1 MDFAKNYEGEDLDME
16 KNHELAK
23 KIYNK
28 KMIKKIDKKIRL
40 LGLSSKLDPID
51 FLNLRFLLCSIFFFI
66 IMFVSDLGYILSPI
80 LTVLLYYLI
89 GYVIIDSK
97 IKERTSNLEGE
108 AIHFFEVLTLSL
120 DTGRNLE
127 EAIRV
132 TVSNVSGDLSLEFN
146 EVLREVKFGK
156 SLNEALSDMEKSIP
170 SDNINNIVLSLS
182 QADMSGSSVIANLY
196 EQIDYMR
203 EKRKMEIKAEISK
216 VPIKISVISVLFFIP
231 LILIII
237 LAPVFLSYIV
247 G

>member
-1 MDFAKNYEGEDLDME
+1 MD

-28 KMIKKIDKKIRL
+28 KLIMSVDKKIKL
-40 LGLSSKLDPID
+40 LGLSSDLDTFN
-51 FLNLRFLLCSIFFFI
+51 FLNIRFLSCVIFFFVVLFI
-66 IMFVSDLGYILSPI
+66 NEFGYILAPI
-80 LTVLLYYLI
+80 LTFVFYYLI
-89 GYVIIDSK
+89 GYVFLDNK
-97 IKERTSNLEGE
+97 IKERTSKLEGE
-108 AIHFFEVLTLSL
+108 AIHFFEVLILSL

-132 TVSNVSGDLSLEFN
+132 TVNNVSGDLSLEFK

-156 SLNEALSDMEKSIP
+156 SLNEALSDMEKCIP

-182 QADMSGSSVIANLY
+182 QADMSGNSVIANLY

-203 EKRKMEIKAEISK
+203 EKRKMEIKSEISK
-216 VPIKISVISVLFFIP
+216 VPIKISVISVLFFVP

-237 LAPVFLSYIV
+237 LAPVLLSYLS
-247 G
+247 

>member
-1 MDFAKNYEGEDLDME
+1 ME
-16 KNHELAK
+16 KNHELAR

-28 KMIKKIDKKIRL
+28 KMITKISKKIKL

-51 FLNLRFLLCSIFFFI
+51 FLNMRFLTSIIFFFI
-66 IMFVSDLGYILSPI
+66 ILYFCNFGYIIAPI
-80 LTVLLYYLI
+80 LTIIFYYLI
-89 GYVIIDSK
+89 TYIMIDSK
-97 IKERTSNLEGE
+97 IKERTKKLESE
-108 AIHFFEVLTLSL
+108 AINFFEVLTLSL

-132 TVSNVSGDLSLEFN
+132 TVSNVYGDLSLEFK

-156 SLNEALSDMEKSIP
+156 SLNEALNDMEKYIP
-170 SDNINNIVLSLS
+170 SDNINNIILSLS
-182 QADMSGSSVIANLY
+182 QSDLNGNSVIQNLY

-203 EKRKMEIKAEISK
+203 EKRKMEIKSEISK
-216 VPIKISVISVLFFIP
+216 VPIKISVISVLFFVP

-237 LAPVFLSYIV
+237 LAPVLLNYIS